1 VTDILPRAGA
11 EQAFT
16 DAGIAARLTPARALR
31 AESTRTEPDARMGH
45 TGVSVRTDALHAMY
59 GTVAVVRDATIAF
72 APGRVTAIIGPSGC
86 GKSTLL
92 RCINR
97 LHETQPTARI
107 SGAVFVAERNVYAP
121 GTDAALVRRGIG
133 FVAQRP
139 TPFPSMSIRDNVAAG
154 LRVAGM
160 RVIGRECED
169 QVEAVLK
176 RTGLWDEVAD
186 RLDGDPMQLS
196 GGQQQ
201 RLCLARALAP
211 APKLLLL
218 DEPTAALDPGSTQ
231 RIEELVYRLR
241 GDVTTIIVTHNMQ
254 QAARVSDVT
263 AFMLDGTLIEQAPTR
278 VLFTA
283 PGDPRTELYLTGR
296 FG

>member
-1 VTDILPRAGA
+1 VTDVTPRTVAGR
-11 EQAFT
+11 ERPESRVP
-16 DAGIAARLTPARALR
+16 ARLTPAVALR
-31 AESTRTEPDARMGH
+31 TISPRDDADAVVARSA
-45 TGVSVRTDALHAMY
+45 VSVRTDALHAIY
-59 GTVAVVRDATIAF
+59 GNVAVVRDATIAF

-107 SGAVFVAERNVYAP
+107 TGAVFVEEHDVYAP
-121 GTDAALVRRGIG
+121 GIDAALVRRGIG

-139 TPFPSMSIRDNVAAG
+139 TPFPSMSISENVVAG
-154 LRVAGM
+154 LRVAGI
-160 RVIGRECED
+160 RVDGRELED
-169 QVEAVLK
+169 RVEAVLR
-176 RTGLWDEVAD
+176 RTGLWEEVAD
-186 RLDGDPMQLS
+186 RLDSDPMSLS

-211 APKLLLL
+211 EPRLLLL

-231 RIEELVYRLR
+231 RIEELVYMLR

-263 AFMLDGTLIEQAPTR
+263 AFMLDGALIEQAATR

-283 PGDPRTELYLTGR
+283 PSDARTELYLTGR